1 MHLIFGNFTEI
12 YATVYPVLGYSKG
25 HGNDPCNLRALK
37 LQYRF
42 PGKYSLT
49 LSCKDIFTMSNQSF
63 NLLNNLKSYTMK
75 KNSISNVHWKNAY
88 FIFTTGK
95 RIQNVYSG
103 GNRDFFVT
111 LIVEYVKLVA
121 VRYEIKLKKLPSM

>member
-42 PGKYSLT
+42 PGKYALT
-49 LSCKDIFTMSNQSF
+49 LSYKDIFTMSNQSF

-75 KNSISNVHWKNAY
+75 N
-88 FIFTTGK
+88 
-95 RIQNVYSG
+95 IQYQMSTEKIHILSLQLVKE
-103 GNRDFFVT
+103 FKMF
-111 LIVEYVKLVA
+111 IVE
-121 VRYEIKLKKLPSM
+121 EIDIFLSL